1 MAETE
6 ELLAAWSAIAPV
18 EEHQWEALRPGP
30 SVVAVATRLSTV
42 PSEFSDEQVSVRAL
56 AGDLLGAHNLPQLAA
71 LRFANDERVR
81 RGMAVGLW
89 LVASEILLGPLDPPL
104 SVGPPREG
112 RSVPLVHPHDTLA
125 LDALGLRLAPVV
137 DPAEWIADA
146 ERREEATR
154 TFLLWN
160 GQLPHGETPEAARAA
175 LAARD
180 SLRFNEA
187 LAASFAEHRHRDE
200 LRRRLEEARAREA
213 AARYTRE

>member
-6 ELLAAWSAIAPV
+6 ELLTRWSAIAPV
-18 EEHQWEALRPGP
+18 EDDQWASLRPGP
-30 SVVAVATRLSTV
+30 SVVAVAARLSTV
-42 PSEFSDEQVSVRAL
+42 PSDFMDQQISIRAL
-56 AGDLLGAHNLPQLAA
+56 AGDLLGRHTLDRLAA
-71 LRFANDERVR
+71 LPFADDDRVR
-81 RGMAVGLW
+81 RGMAIGLW
-89 LVASEILLGPLDPPL
+89 LFAGEILLGALDPPL
-104 SVGPPREG
+104 SVGPQEG
-112 RSVPLVHPHDTLA
+112 RSLPLVDPRDTLA
-125 LDALGLRLAPVV
+125 VDALGLRLAAVV

-146 ERREEATR
+146 ERREEAAR

-160 GQLPHGETPEAARAA
+160 GQLPAGESPDAARAA

-213 AARYTRE
+213 AARYSRE